1 MSGKQ
6 DDIRDFYMSNVVGV
20 IYPIPLQFVSR
31 IFSEKKD
38 VFVKYLTHQSSVR
51 LAPKNKIL
59 FYASHGQKEI
69 VGEAI
74 IQAMEFLTPVEV
86 LEKYGGRVF
95 LDRDELVSYASQ
107 QSSRTTSKKM
117 LVLVLSKPRKYSK
130 GIRYYKPI
138 TMAGEYL
145 TEDNYKTLLAEL
157 IKI

>member
-6 DDIRDFYMSNVVGV
+6 DNIRDFYMSNVIGV

-38 VFVKYLTHQSSVR
+38 VFVKYLTYQSSVR

-74 IQAMEFLTPVEV
+74 IKAISFLTPAEV
-86 LEKYGGRVF
+86 LERHGDRVF
-95 LDRDELVSYASQ
+95 LNKDELMEYASQ
-107 QSSRTTSKKM
+107 QSSRTSSKKM
-117 LVLVLSKPRKYSK
+117 LVLVLSNPRKYPK
-130 GIRYYKPI
+130 AIRVKKPL
-138 TMAGEYL
+138 TMAGQYL
-145 TEDNYKTLLAEL
+145 TEEEYKALFEEL
-157 IKI
+157 EN